1 MQKSDV
7 IFGLLVPPNENAAEA
22 VHPTMSTLYNP
33 APSSFL
39 GVLFERLS
47 FFASRP
53 DVGREAEF
61 LQRVAHFVVVIALV
75 QAHMLL
81 LLFGRL
87 RAIYH
92 DALNRRPHQL
102 HVVAIG
108 AIGRQTNR
116 HTVPFGQQAALDARF
131 GTISR
136 VGTAFFPRPTG
147 LWSSPRPYLPI
158 PNQSRAVHRSAR
170 PLPATTSRTH
180 QLSPTLETGRA
191 PLTLG
196 KGLSGLALSI
206 GTLCAERKR
215 WHQRN
220 PGPVSVGDHHQS
232 DGYSHAPAAAV
243 VAPPTAHPIRGSR
256 SSSCCLA
263 FGYVFVSAF
272 AHSCI

>member
-7 IFGLLVPPNENAAEA
+7 IFGFLVPPNENAAEA
-22 VHPTMSTLYNP
+22 VHPTMGTLHNP
-33 APSSFL
+33 ASGSFL
-39 GVLFERLS
+39 GVLFERS
-47 FFASRP
+47 GFFAPRP

-75 QAHMLL
+75 QAHVLL
-81 LLFGRL
+81 LLVARL

-116 HTVPFGQQAALDARF
+116 HAVPFGQQAALDARF
-131 GTISR
+131 GAVSR
-136 VGTAFFPRPTG
+136 VGAAFFPRPTG

-158 PNQSRAVHRSAR
+158 PNQSLAARRSAR

-180 QLSPTLETGRA
+180 RLSPTLETGRA

-196 KGLSGLALSI
+196 KGLSGRALSI
-206 GTLCAERKR
+206 GTPCAARKR
-215 WHQRN
+215 WHPRN
-220 PGPVSVGDHHQS
+220 PGPLSVGDHRQS
-232 DGYSHAPAAAV
+232 DGYSHAPGAMV
-243 VAPPTAHPIRGSR
+243 VAPSRAHPIRGSR
-256 SSSCCLA
+256 SSSCC
-263 FGYVFVSAF
+263 
-272 AHSCI
+272 